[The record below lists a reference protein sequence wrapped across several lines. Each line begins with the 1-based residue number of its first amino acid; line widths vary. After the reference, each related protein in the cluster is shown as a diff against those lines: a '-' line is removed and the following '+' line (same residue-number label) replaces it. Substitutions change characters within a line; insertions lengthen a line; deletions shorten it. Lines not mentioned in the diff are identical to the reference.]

1 MTRTRG
7 VAGVLVAAVV
17 VLVLAGV
24 LVARDDDEP
33 AVVASNR
40 FEPAPPLSGV
50 DPITGKGVRLSDYE
64 GRPVVINVWAS
75 WCPPCQDE
83 APDLARF
90 AREHPEAQLLG
101 IDIKDE
107 KGGARAF
114 YRQFDWRHP
123 SIYDPSGEKAA
134 SLGLQGQPITYF
146 LNEKHEIVE
155 TIAGAGDFAAF
166 EAGLER
172 AKSSTQQ

>member
-1 MTRTRG
+1 MTRGRG
-7 VAGVLVAAVV
+7 LAALLVGAAIALVV
-17 VLVLAGV
+17 AGV
-24 LVARDDDEP
+24 LVARDSDEP
-33 AVVASNR
+33 AVVASDR
-40 FEPAPPLSGV
+40 FMPAPHVSGV
-50 DPITGKGVRLSDYE
+50 DPITGKLVRLSDYA

-75 WCPPCQDE
+75 WCPPCRDE

-101 IDIKDE
+101 IDIKDA
-107 KGGARAF
+107 KDPARAF
-114 YRQFDWRHP
+114 YREYDWRHP
-123 SIYDPSGEKAA
+123 SIFDPTGEKAA

-172 AKSSTQQ
+172 AKSSS

>member
-1 MTRTRG
+1 VTRTRAVAG
-7 VAGVLVAAVV
+7 LLVVAVVALVVAGVLVV
-17 VLVLAGV
+17 
-24 LVARDDDEP
+24 RDEDEP
-33 AVVASNR
+33 AVVASSR
-40 FEPAPPLSGV
+40 FAEAPQLFGL
-50 DPITGKGVRLSDYE
+50 DPITGKQVSLSDYE

-101 IDIKDE
+101 IDIRDE
-107 KGGARAF
+107 KGSARAF
-114 YRQFDWRHP
+114 YREYDWRHP
-123 SIYDPSGEKAA
+123 SIFDPSGEKAA

-146 LNEKHEIVE
+146 LNENHEIVE

-172 AKSSTQQ
+172 AKAAS

>member
-1 MTRTRG
+1 VTRTRA
-7 VAGVLVAAVV
+7 VAGLLVVAVV
-17 VLVLAGV
+17 AIVVAGV
-24 LVARDDDEP
+24 LVARDGDES
-33 AVVASNR
+33 AVVASSR
-40 FEPAPPLSGV
+40 FPEAPQLSGI
-50 DPITGKGVRLSDYE
+50 DPITGKHVRLSDYE

-101 IDIKDE
+101 IDIRDE
-107 KGGARAF
+107 KGSARAF
-114 YRQFDWRHP
+114 YREYDWRHP
-123 SIYDPSGEKAA
+123 SIFDPSGEKAA

-146 LNEKHEIVE
+146 LNENHEIVE

-166 EAGLER
+166 EAGLAR
-172 AKSSTQQ
+172 AKAAS

>member
-1 MTRTRG
+1 MTKGRAAALTVAG
-7 VAGVLVAAVV
+7 AVIALVVAGVLVA
-17 VLVLAGV
+17 
-24 LVARDDDEP
+24 RNDDET
-33 AVVASNR
+33 AVVASDR
-40 FEPAPPLSGV
+40 LTPAPQLVGV
-50 DPITGKGVRLSDYE
+50 DPITGKRVRLSDYE

-90 AREHPEAQLLG
+90 ARKHSEAQLLG
-101 IDIKDE
+101 IDIKDAKE
-107 KGGARAF
+107 PARAF
-114 YRQFDWRHP
+114 YREYDWSHP
-123 SIYDPSGEKAA
+123 SIFDPTGEKAA

-172 AKSSTQQ
+172 AKAS

>member
-1 MTRTRG
+1 MTRRRA
-7 VAGVLVAAVV
+7 VAALLLGGVLALVV
-17 VLVLAGV
+17 AGV
-24 LVARDDDEP
+24 LVARDGDEP
-33 AVVASNR
+33 AVVASSR
-40 FEPAPPLSGV
+40 FPEAPQLSGV
-50 DPITGKGVRLSDYE
+50 DPITGERVRLSDYQ

-101 IDIKDE
+101 IDIRDE
-107 KGGARAF
+107 KGSARAF
-114 YRQFDWRHP
+114 YREFNWRHP
-123 SIYDPSGEKAA
+123 SIFDPSGENAA

-146 LNEKHEIVE
+146 LNERHEIVE

-166 EAGLER
+166 EAGLAR
-172 AKSSTQQ
+172 AKAS

>member
-1 MTRTRG
+1 MTRARA
-7 VAGVLVAAVV
+7 VAALLAGALVALVV
-17 VLVLAGV
+17 TGV
-24 LVARDDDEP
+24 LVARDGDEP
-33 AVVASNR
+33 AVVKSQQFAR
-40 FEPAPPLSGV
+40 APHVSGV
-50 DPITGKGVRLSDYE
+50 DPITGKRVRLSDYE

-101 IDIKDE
+101 IDIKDA
-107 KGGARAF
+107 KASARAF
-114 YRQFDWRHP
+114 YREFDWRHP
-123 SIYDPSGEKAA
+123 SIFDPSGEKAA

-146 LNEKHEIVE
+146 LNERHEIVE

-166 EAGLER
+166 EAGLAR
-172 AKSSTQQ
+172 AKKS

>member
-1 MTRTRG
+1 
-7 VAGVLVAAVV
+7 VLLVGAVV
-17 VLVLAGV
+17 ALVVAGV
-24 LVARDDDEP
+24 LVARDSDEP
-33 AVVASNR
+33 AVVASER
-40 FEPAPPLSGV
+40 FTAAPQVSGV
-50 DPITGKGVRLSDYE
+50 DPITGKPVRLSDYE

-75 WCPPCQDE
+75 WCPPCHDE

-101 IDIKDE
+101 IDIKDA
-107 KGGARAF
+107 KDPARAF
-114 YRQFDWRHP
+114 YREYNWRHP
-123 SIYDPSGEKAA
+123 SIFDPTGEKAA

-166 EAGLER
+166 EAGLDR
-172 AKSSTQQ
+172 AKKS

>member
-1 MTRTRG
+1 MTKARG
-7 VAGVLVAAVV
+7 VAALLAAAVGVLVVV
-17 VLVLAGV
+17 GV
-24 LVARDDDEP
+24 IAARDGDEP
-33 AVVASNR
+33 AVVASEQ
-40 FEPAPPLSGV
+40 FEQAPELSGV
-50 DPITGKGVRLSDYE
+50 DPITGKRVRLSDYE

-83 APDLARF
+83 APDLARL

-101 IDIKDE
+101 IDIRDD
-107 KGGARAF
+107 KGSARAF
-114 YRQFDWRHP
+114 YRRFDWRHP

-166 EAGLER
+166 EAGLKS
-172 AKSSTQQ
+172 AKASL

>member
-1 MTRTRG
+1 MTRARG
-7 VAGVLVAAVV
+7 VAALLAGAVIALVV
-17 VLVLAGV
+17 AGV
-24 LVARDDDEP
+24 LVARDGDEP
-33 AVVASNR
+33 VVVASDG
-40 FEPAPPLSGV
+40 FEQAPQLSGV
-50 DPITGKGVRLSDYE
+50 DPITGKRVRLSDYE

-75 WCPPCQDE
+75 WCPPCHDE
-83 APDLARF
+83 APDLARL

-107 KGGARAF
+107 EDAARAF
-114 YRQFDWRHP
+114 YREYRWRHP
-123 SIYDPSGEKAA
+123 SIFDPTGEKAA

-146 LNEKHEIVE
+146 LNEDHEIVE

-172 AKSSTQQ
+172 AKEAS

>member
-1 MTRTRG
+1 MTRGRG
-7 VAGVLVAAVV
+7 LAALLAGAVMALVV
-17 VLVLAGV
+17 AGV
-24 LVARDDDEP
+24 LVARDGDEP
-33 AVVASNR
+33 AVVASDR
-40 FEPAPPLSGV
+40 FTPAPQVSGV
-50 DPITGKGVRLSDYE
+50 DPITGKPVRLSDYA

-75 WCPPCQDE
+75 WCPPCHDE

-101 IDIKDE
+101 IDIRDAKDP
-107 KGGARAF
+107 ARAF
-114 YRQFDWRHP
+114 YRQYNWRHP
-123 SIYDPSGEKAA
+123 SIFDPTGEKAA

-166 EAGLER
+166 EAGLDR
-172 AKSSTQQ
+172 AKKS